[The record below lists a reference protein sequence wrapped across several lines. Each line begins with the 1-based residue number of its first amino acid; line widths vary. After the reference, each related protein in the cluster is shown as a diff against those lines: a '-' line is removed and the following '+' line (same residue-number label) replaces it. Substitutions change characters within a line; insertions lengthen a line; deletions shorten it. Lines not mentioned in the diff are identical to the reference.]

1 MSKFRTNHQRGGG
14 SGMVAR
20 VGIFALILGALALLF
35 GNDSLTQLFE
45 QVQDYAPD
53 DPTAEPDEE
62 TFYLPD
68 GGTGELIRHRYYTLN
83 YNEEHEQAEW
93 VAYELT
99 RERLYRPNVERTN
112 DFREDP
118 LVSTGTASWDDYL
131 HSGYDRGHL
140 APAGD
145 MNFAKSAMSESFFM
159 SNISPQNRAFN
170 GGAWRELE
178 ENVRDWAREN
188 KKLYVVTGP
197 DLRKPPLGIIGRN
210 TRVSVPA
217 AYFKVLLDLTEPDY
231 KAIGF
236 YMPNEKL
243 EEPLYEFAMSV
254 DMVERV
260 TGLDFFGDLL
270 EPDLEQQLESRF
282 EPDDWGFDQRRFER
296 RVYEWNLRE

>member
-1 MSKFRTNHQRGGG
+1 MSRFRTNHDRG
-14 SGMVAR
+14 SSTNVAKI
-20 VGIFALILGALALLF
+20 GLFALVLGVLAFFF
-35 GNDSLTQLFE
+35 GSDSLSGLFE
-45 QVQDYAPD
+45 ESETTNE
-53 DPTAEPDEE
+53 PTAEPDEDI
-62 TFYLPD
+62 FYLPT
-68 GGTGELIRHRYYTLN
+68 GGVGQVVRHRYYTLS
-83 YNEEHEQAEW
+83 YDEEAEQAEW